1 MVLVILRYSFAPL
14 AVCHLHSCFY
24 LCRGN
29 TTNRQHRDNS
39 RAPLREQRNWVNSLT
54 KAHGNLL
61 IVDVGGFRKT
71 SIGQWM
77 AAFIDLQSPSWCRL
91 LLIFAECVLLLKP
104 QAIRLNC

>member
-24 LCRGN
+24 LCHGN
-29 TTNRQHRDNS
+29 TTNRQHRDNL

-61 IVDVGGFRKT
+61 IVDDGRVSENIYWSVDGGFHRFT
-71 SIGQWM
+71 VTFVVSVI
-77 AAFIDLQSPSWCRL
+77 IDFR
-91 LLIFAECVLLLKP
+91 
-104 QAIRLNC
+104 